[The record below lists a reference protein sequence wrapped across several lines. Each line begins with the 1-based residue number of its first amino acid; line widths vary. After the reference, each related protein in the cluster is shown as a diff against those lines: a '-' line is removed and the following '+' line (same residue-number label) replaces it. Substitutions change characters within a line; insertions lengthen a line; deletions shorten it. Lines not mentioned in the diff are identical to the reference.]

1 MPLHVVILAAG
12 QGSRMRSRLP
22 KVLHPVGGRPMLHH
36 VMSTARALG
45 AEAIH
50 TVIGHGAEAVRDATP
65 GEETFWVHQA
75 EQLGT
80 GHAVAQ
86 ALPNL
91 PDDARVLVLYGDV
104 PLTSRETLAH
114 LADQISDR
122 SMALLT
128 VTMADPDGYGR
139 ILRNDRGEVTAIV
152 EQKDATEEQR
162 AITEV
167 NTGIL
172 GLSARHL
179 KDWLPALSSNNA
191 QGEYYL
197 TDVIAMAVTQD
208 VRVRVAQPDTVYEV
222 QGVNNRQQLAVLERW
237 YQQNEA
243 ARLMQEGATL
253 ADPARVDVRGHVRVG
268 WDVSIDVNAVFEG
281 EVTIEDGVRIGPDC
295 VIRDSILRKGAVIEA
310 HSIVEG
316 SDVGPSASV
325 GPFARVRPGT
335 QLATRSKVGNFV
347 ETKKS
352 EVGEGSKINHLSY
365 VGDAVLGRDVNVG
378 AGTITCNYDGVNKH
392 RTVLGDGVFVGSNT
406 ALVAPVTVADRATIG
421 AGSTITRDIES
432 QELAVARGRQR
443 NIANWQRPT
452 NPSDQE

>member
-65 GEETFWVHQA
+65 GEATFWVHQA

-139 ILRNDRGEVTAIV
+139 ILRNERGEVTAIV

-335 QLATRSKVGNFV
+335 RLATRSKVGNFV